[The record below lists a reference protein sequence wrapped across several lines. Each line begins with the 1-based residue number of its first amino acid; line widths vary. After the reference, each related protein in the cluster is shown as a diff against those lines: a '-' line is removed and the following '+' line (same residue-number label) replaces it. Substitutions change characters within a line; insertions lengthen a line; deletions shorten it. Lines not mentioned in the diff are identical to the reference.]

1 MLVITL
7 GFPLVSLL
15 QGDVEPVADVSPELI
30 RETDNALTGRRQPR
44 RRRQPAAHPSPA
56 SDGSTKE
63 PEVGHGGGAS
73 ASDAVP
79 SPGKKAEGV
88 ETVVGQR
95 VAYTESTTADI
106 RDLQEQT
113 RHLHELVAA
122 TTGAGAVAVPPAHTL
137 EPWDD
142 AKADTLAADKREQFD
157 ELCKRTKLFRLR
169 ARNKEQTLQFFKD
182 NGWAD
187 PGTPSHRL
195 V

>member
-1 MLVITL
+1 MLFITL

-44 RRRQPAAHPSPA
+44 RRRQPAPHPSPA

-79 SPGKKAEGV
+79 SPGKKAEGA
-88 ETVVGQR
+88 EAVVGQP

-106 RDLQEQT
+106 RDLQEQI
-113 RHLHELVAA
+113 RHLRELIAA
-122 TTGAGAVAVPPAHTL
+122 NPGAGAVAVPPAHTL

-142 AKADTLAADKREQFD
+142 AKADTLAPDQRKQFD
-157 ELCKRTKLFRLR
+157 ELCKRARLFRSGSHDK
-169 ARNKEQTLQFFKD
+169 NETLQFFKD

-187 PGTPSHRL
+187 PGTPSYRL